1 MRIHSLLGL
10 AATLMAMAVS
20 GPGVAHAGSGQPPAV
35 SIAADDFHELVN
47 TATDKCVDV
56 VKGSKETGARVH
68 QWDCERDPSQLWASI
83 DLGNGF
89 VQFVNKNSGKC
100 LSLVWGTLV
109 VDQQSC
115 NATDQ
120 RQWWQ
125 WAPADVFGNLVLVT
139 PPAGGSACLALLPF
153 SHRNGTRIG
162 IADCATTSS
171 QIWHSE

>member
-1 MRIHSLLGL
+1 MKLRRLLGL
-10 AATLMAMAVS
+10 AATITALTVS
-20 GPGVAHAGSGQPPAV
+20 GVTAAGVAHA
-35 SIAADDFHELVN
+35 DDFHQIVN

-56 VKGSKETGARVH
+56 VNGSKANGARIH
-68 QWDCERDPSQLWASI
+68 QWDCEGDASQLWASI

-100 LSLVWGTLV
+100 LDLVWGTLI

-115 NATDQ
+115 NAADQ
-120 RQWWQ
+120 RQWWR
-125 WAPADVFGNLVLVT
+125 WAPADVFGNLVLVG

-153 SHRNGTRIG
+153 SFRNGTRIG